1 MRKFKI
7 TSLLLAIV
15 LIIGCTPTDQPI
27 TTEGSESP
35 AVEKISQEVQE
46 EIVLEDL
53 EYLLPEFQEE
63 FDAIDEMTREE
74 AAEIFA
80 DYRKLGTLGQLG
92 LVYYL
97 NDLVNDGLA
106 EAEDN
111 EVTIREGAKAAIM
124 SDKYN
129 LPFSVVNPYTG
140 QIYGAIC

>member
-63 FDAIDEMTREE
+63 FDAIDEMTR
-74 AAEIFA
+74 
-80 DYRKLGTLGQLG
+80 
-92 LVYYL
+92 
-97 NDLVNDGLA
+97 
-106 EAEDN
+106 
-111 EVTIREGAKAAIM
+111 
-124 SDKYN
+124 
-129 LPFSVVNPYTG
+129 
-140 QIYGAIC
+140 